1 MSSHRSITTRLL
13 LARHGETPTSLSGAF
28 AGSTEVLLT
37 PTGQQQAQC
46 LADRLHYEHI
56 DVLYCSPQKR
66 AVATATPTAT
76 ALDLPIQTRE
86 ELREMH
92 FGTWEGHTY
101 EKLSL
106 EYPET
111 MDAWKRGSWMTCLP
125 GDAETFQGVIAR
137 AVPCLAELVRAHVG
151 QTLLVVSHKTTLRLA
166 LSQILEM
173 PLPASRHLE
182 LETASLTELHLTGN
196 DIRLIRLNDTTHLLP

>member
-1 MSSHRSITTRLL
+1 MNSHQPITTRLL
-13 LARHGETPTSLSGAF
+13 LARHGETPTSRNGAF
-28 AGSTEVLLT
+28 AGSTEVPLT
-37 PTGQQQAQC
+37 PIGQQQAQC
-46 LADRLHYEHI
+46 LADRLRYEHI

-66 AVATATPTAT
+66 AIATATPTAH
-76 ALDLPIQTRE
+76 ALNLAIQTRE
-86 ELREMH
+86 ALREMH
-92 FGTWEGHTY
+92 FGAWEGHAF
-101 EKLSL
+101 KDLCQ

-137 AVPCLAELVRAHVG
+137 AVPCLAELVRAHAG
-151 QTLLVVSHKTTLRLA
+151 QTLLIVSHKTTLRLA

-196 DIRLIRLNDTTHLLP
+196 EIKLVRLNDTTHLA